1 MRRDASCCFTTANGT
16 GGSGPCPFHG
26 RRGYSPREACLV
38 RRHRRWI
45 VLSLCLALFCAQL
58 GVVLHLSSH
67 LKADTHAA
75 QLCGTCLSSAPL
87 QNLAGGGASVIADAN
102 VSHVSPCESEKPRT
116 LEQRSFTGFRSR
128 APPAIS

>member
-1 MRRDASCCFTTANGT
+1 
-16 GGSGPCPFHG
+16 
-26 RRGYSPREACLV
+26 
-38 RRHRRWI
+38 

-67 LKADTHAA
+67 LKADTHSA

-87 QNLAGGGASVIADAN
+87 QNMVGGGTSVIADAD
-102 VSHVSPCESEKPRT
+102 VAHVSSSNSEKPRT